1 MKLPGLSTVRLPA
14 LSKREVI
21 LVLLVFLASTTFF
34 CYKFIFKPQWN
45 EVKKLRAE
53 LDRQKQE
60 LDFRIKEGWN
70 DISDLKARCEEIER
84 QIKIIHMRVPNIK
97 NEPQLLVDFY
107 KTAKANNVM
116 AETVKFSELKEVE
129 GKNYS
134 TFTVSTEVT
143 GPTVNIYNFIKD
155 IEEYPRLNRISEIKF
170 EPQSSTWITCSLTVE
185 FYVLHE
191 VKPDPLDYPFME
203 GEYGKDRP
211 YQIFGVYGQ
220 GEEKAPQE
228 PGGNGAVPAEP
239 AQALSTREGSQL
251 TGSGLQVISVE
262 K

>member
-1 MKLPGLSTVRLPA
+1 VRLPGLRAVKLPA
-14 LSKREVI
+14 LSKREII
-21 LVLLVFLASTTFF
+21 LAVLVFLASTTIL
-34 CYKFIFKPQWN
+34 CYRFIIEPQWN
-45 EVKKLRAE
+45 EVKKLQAE

-70 DISDLKARCEEIER
+70 DISGLKARCEEMER
-84 QIKIIHMRVPNIK
+84 QIKIIHIRVPNIK

-116 AETVKFSELKEVE
+116 AEAVKFSELKEVE

-134 TFTVSTEVT
+134 TFTVSTEVI

-191 VKPDPLDYPFME
+191 IQPDPPDYPFME
-203 GEYGKDRP
+203 GEYGKDWP
-211 YQIFGVYGQ
+211 YQIFGVYEQ
-220 GEEKAPQE
+220 GEEKAPRE
-228 PGGNGAVPAEP
+228 PGGNGVAAAEP
-239 AQALSTREGSQL
+239 AQALSTHEDNQL
-251 TGSGLQVISVE
+251 TGDEPGVTSVE